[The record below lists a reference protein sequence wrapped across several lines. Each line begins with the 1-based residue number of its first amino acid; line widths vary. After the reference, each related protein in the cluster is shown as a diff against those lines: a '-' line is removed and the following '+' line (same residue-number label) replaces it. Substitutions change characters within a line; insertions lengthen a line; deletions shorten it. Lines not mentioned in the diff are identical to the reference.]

1 MTVKTEIKKM
11 DLKSIK
17 GIGDKSAALFE
28 KLGVYSVEDLLEFYP
43 RAYDCYN
50 EPEGICNTDA
60 GTVIAVKGKIA
71 SSPQMAFR
79 NRFKILSAVIRDEE
93 GTAFKAV
100 WYNMPFL
107 KGKLKTGAVYIF
119 RGKISYKGQ
128 NIIMEQPDIYSI
140 GEYDKIVNM
149 MQPVYRLTKG
159 LSNKLV
165 TKAVRSAI
173 NEYMDDNDYLP
184 GEILKKYDLIN
195 HKEALINIHF
205 PTGKEDR
212 DGARKRLA
220 FDEFFK
226 FIMVLRQF
234 KERNNGQSNEFVI
247 SRNELTDKFI
257 KTLPFSL
264 TEAQTKVLAEIEKDM
279 SSKRT
284 MNRLIQGDVG
294 SGKTIVALIA
304 MIDTALAGYQAIMM
318 APTEVLARQ
327 HYEYIKKTVSDN
339 NLPFEVAVLTGSMGA
354 AARREESG
362 KIKSGKAKII
372 VGTHALI
379 QDKAEYDNVALVIT
393 DEQHRFGV
401 KQRET
406 LAFKGKNP
414 HILVMS
420 ATPIPRTLA
429 IILYGDLDISVMN
442 GMPSERLPI
451 KNCVVGTDYRPNAY
465 RFIENEVKAGHQAY
479 VICAMVEESENVEAE
494 NVVEYTEKLRKA
506 MSKDIRIEYLHGQ
519 MKGTEKNAIM
529 EKYAAGETDVLVS
542 TTVIEVG
549 VNVPNATVM
558 MVEDAQRF
566 GLAALHQLRGR
577 VGRGSAQSYCIFV
590 NTSKSKSATQRLDI
604 LNKSNDG
611 FYIASQ
617 DMKLRGPGDFFGI
630 RQSGEMDF
638 NIADIY
644 TDAEILKN
652 ASDAAD
658 AIENGDIIIKA
669 DEADRFDMEI
679 SKCYK
684 KANDKINL

>member
-1 MTVKTEIKKM
+1 M

-43 RAYDCYN
+43 RTYDCYN
-50 EPEGICNTDA
+50 EPECIRNTEA
-60 GTVIAVKGKIA
+60 GTVIAVKGKIISA
-71 SSPQMAFR
+71 PQMAFG
-79 NRFKILSAVIRDEE
+79 NKFKILSAVITDEE
-93 GTAFKAV
+93 NSVFKAV

-107 KGKLKTGAVYIF
+107 KGKLKTETVYIF

-128 NIIMEQPDIYSI
+128 NIIMEQPDIYSV
-140 GEYDKIVNM
+140 GEYDKIVNI

-165 TKAVRSAI
+165 TKAVKSAI
-173 NEYMDDNDYLP
+173 NEYMDDSDYLP
-184 GEILKKYDLIN
+184 GEIIKKYELMN
-195 HKEALINIHF
+195 HKDALIHIHF
-205 PTGKEDR
+205 PAGEEDR
-212 DGARKRLA
+212 DKARKRLA

-247 SRNELTDKFI
+247 LRNKLTDKFI
-257 KTLPFSL
+257 KNLPFSL
-264 TEAQTKVLAEIEKDM
+264 TGSQNKVLAEIEKDM
-279 SSKRT
+279 SGERT

-304 MIDTALAGYQAIMM
+304 MIDTALAGYQAVMM

-327 HYEYIKKTVSDN
+327 HYEYIKKTVNDN
-339 NLPFEVAVLTGSMGA
+339 KLPFEVAVLTGSMGA
-354 AARREESG
+354 AAKREEIS

-401 KQRET
+401 KQREALT
-406 LAFKGKNP
+406 FKGKNP

-465 RFIENEVKAGHQAY
+465 RFIENEVDAGHQAY
-479 VICAMVEESENVEAE
+479 IICAMVEESENVDAE
-494 NVVEYTEKLRKA
+494 NVVEYTERLRKT
-506 MSKDIRIEYLHGQ
+506 MSKDIRIAYLHGQ
-519 MKGTEKNAIM
+519 MKGSEKNTVM
-529 EKYAAGETDVLVS
+529 EKYAAGEIDVLVS

-590 NTSKSKSATQRLDI
+590 NTSKAKSATQRLDI

-644 TDAEILKN
+644 TDAEILKS
-652 ASDAAD
+652 AADAAD

-669 DEADRFDMEI
+669 DEAHIFDMEI

-684 KANDKINL
+684 KANNKINL